1 MFPSR
6 CVLKESCLSDHD
18 SGKYPAVQCIC
29 NTPLVRCSTYKILTF
44 QKEMMEKLGMLLL
57 FFLSLA
63 ASLYLVRP
71 TRLSFFPYH
80 WSSVYV
86 RLEGKFCL
94 PFAPCFASLLSLV
107 PASAGALR
115 LLASVQRFASEA
127 AICDLQ
133 MTWAWS
139 CWWLLRRFCKST
151 LVMCD
156 MMRLES
162 SPLAISTGKLL
173 FSWHK
178 IEPLYSR

>member
-1 MFPSR
+1 MYFKG
-6 CVLKESCLSDHD
+6 VLLIWSWQRKIPCCSVHLH
-18 SGKYPAVQCIC
+18 
-29 NTPLVRCSTYKILTF
+29 TPLVQCFTYKILTF
-44 QKEMMEKLGMLLL
+44 QKERIVKMAMNWLL

-63 ASLYLVRP
+63 ASLSLVHP
-71 TRLSFFPYH
+71 TLLSFFPYH

-86 RLEGKFCL
+86 GLEGKFCL
-94 PFAPCFASLLSLV
+94 PFAPCFASLLSLM
-107 PASAGALR
+107 PASAEALR

-139 CWWLLRRFCKST
+139 SWWLLRRFCKST
-151 LVMCD
+151 LVICD

>member
-1 MFPSR
+1 MSLAYLVMAAETTLLFSA
-6 CVLKESCLSDHD
+6 S
-18 SGKYPAVQCIC
+18 ATVQS
-29 NTPLVRCSTYKILTF
+29 STALPTKSWPFKKKWWRSWTCF
-44 QKEMMEKLGMLLL
+44 SFF

-63 ASLYLVRP
+63 VSSLFLVHP

-80 WSSVYV
+80 WSFVYV

-107 PASAGALR
+107 PASAEALR

-133 MTWAWS
+133 MTWARS

>member
-1 MFPSR
+1 MFTSR
-6 CVLKESCLSDHD
+6 CVLKESCLSGHG
-18 SGKYPAVQCIC
+18 SRKYPAVQCIC
-29 NTPLVRCSTYKILTF
+29 NTPLVHCSTYKILTF
-44 QKEMMEKLGMLLL
+44 QKEIIEKLAMIWL

-63 ASLYLVRP
+63 ASLSLVHP
-71 TRLSFFPYH
+71 THLSFFH
-80 WSSVYV
+80 TIEALSV

-107 PASAGALR
+107 LASAEVLR

-133 MTWAWS
+133 MTWAQS

-151 LVMCD
+151 PVMCD

-173 FSWHK
+173 FSWHT
-178 IEPLYSR
+178 IEPLYSC

>member
-1 MFPSR
+1 MCFKWVSLIWSWQRKLPCCSVHLQHSTRPLLYQQNPDLSKRNDGEAGHALAFFFFVFSCFFP
-6 CVLKESCLSDHD
+6 LSCSPH
-18 SGKYPAVQCIC
+18 P
-29 NTPLVRCSTYKILTF
+29 P
-44 QKEMMEKLGMLLL
+44 
-57 FFLSLA
+57 FF
-63 ASLYLVRP
+63 
-71 TRLSFFPYH
+71 FFPYH
-80 WSSVYV
+80 WSFVYV

-107 PASAGALR
+107 PASAEALR

-133 MTWAWS
+133 MTWARS

>member
-1 MFPSR
+1 MCFKG
-6 CVLKESCLSDHD
+6 VLLIWSWQRKIPCCSVHLQHSTRPLLYLQNLDLSKRNDWEAGH
-18 SGKYPAVQCIC
+18 A
-29 NTPLVRCSTYKILTF
+29 LA
-44 QKEMMEKLGMLLL
+44 
-57 FFLSLA
+57 FLSLA
-63 ASLYLVRP
+63 ASLSLVHP
-71 TRLSFFPYH
+71 THLSFFH
-80 WSSVYV
+80 TIEALSV

-107 PASAGALR
+107 PASAEALR

-133 MTWAWS
+133 MTWAQS

>member
-1 MFPSR
+1 MHFKG
-6 CVLKESCLSDHD
+6 VLHIWSWQWKIPC
-18 SGKYPAVQCIC
+18 
-29 NTPLVRCSTYKILTF
+29 CSTHLQHSTC
-44 QKEMMEKLGMLLL
+44 LLL
-57 FFLSLA
+57 YLHKKMIEKPAMLWLLSLVVSLSFLYTPP
-63 ASLYLVRP
+63 ASR
-71 TRLSFFPYH
+71 FFPYH
-80 WSSVYV
+80 WRSVYV
-86 RLEGKFCL
+86 SLEGKFCL
-94 PFAPCFASLLSLV
+94 PFAPCLALLLSLV
-107 PASAGALR
+107 PAPAKALR

-133 MTWAWS
+133 MTWALS
-139 CWWLLRRFCKST
+139 CWWLLRRFCKSA

>member
-1 MFPSR
+1 MHFKG
-6 CVLKESCLSDHD
+6 VL
-18 SGKYPAVQCIC
+18 
-29 NTPLVRCSTYKILTF
+29 LVWSWQWKIPCCSVHLQHSTC
-44 QKEMMEKLGMLLL
+44 LLL
-57 FFLSLA
+57 YLQNHDLLKRNDGEAGHALAVFVFSWFSLSTT
-63 ASLYLVRP
+63 P
-71 TRLSFFPYH
+71 HPPFFFPY
-80 WSSVYV
+80 SIYV

-107 PASAGALR
+107 PALAEALR

-133 MTWAWS
+133 MTWAGS